1 VIPNFQ
7 QEHAM
12 NTALHQNRDFLAGL
26 LFLLIGG
33 IGFYVALTYPFG
45 TLQRMGPGYLPRMLS
60 GVLVAFGLVTALRGL
75 KSGEAVNGSWG
86 WFPLLMLSVALLSFG
101 FLMEHV
107 GMIPAL
113 VVMFFT
119 AAYAGKEFR
128 FVEVLALTVVMCFAA
143 TAIFIWGLKLPYE
156 LFTLPGM

>member
-1 VIPNFQ
+1 MKTPLQ
-7 QEHAM
+7 H
-12 NTALHQNRDFLAGL
+12 NRDFLAGV

-33 IGFYVALTYPFG
+33 IGFYVALSYPFG
-45 TLQRMGPGYLPRMLS
+45 TLQRMGPGYFPRVLS
-60 GVLVAFGLVTALRGL
+60 CILMGFGLVTLVKGLR
-75 KSGEAVNGSWG
+75 SGARVQGSWG
-86 WFPLLMLSVALLSFG
+86 WLPLFMLTAALLAFG

-119 AAYAGKEFR
+119 AAYAGKEAR
-128 FVEVLALTVVMCFAA
+128 FLEVLGLTLVMCIAA

-156 LFTLPGM
+156 LFKVPGI

>member
-1 VIPNFQ
+1 MKTPLQ
-7 QEHAM
+7 H
-12 NTALHQNRDFLAGL
+12 NRDFLAGM

-33 IGFYVALTYPFG
+33 IGFYVALSYSFG
-45 TLQRMGPGYLPRMLS
+45 SLQKMGPGYFPRVLS
-60 GVLVAFGLVTALRGL
+60 GILIAFGVVTLLRGL
-75 KSGEAVNGSWG
+75 KSGERVHGTWG
-86 WFPLLMLSVALLSFG
+86 WFPLLMLSIALVSFG

-119 AAYAGKEFR
+119 AAYAGKEAR
-128 FVEVLALTVVMCFAA
+128 FLEVLGLTVIMCLAA

-156 LFTLPGM
+156 LFKIPGM

>member
-1 VIPNFQ
+1 MKTPLQ
-7 QEHAM
+7 H
-12 NTALHQNRDFLAGL
+12 NRDFLAGM

-33 IGFYVALTYPFG
+33 IGFYVALAYPFG
-45 TLQRMGPGYLPRMLS
+45 TLQKMGPGYFPRVLS
-60 GVLVAFGLVTALRGL
+60 GILLAFGAVTLLRGL
-75 KSGEAVNGSWG
+75 KSGERVQGAWG
-86 WFPLLMLSVALLSFG
+86 WFPLLMLTIALVSFG

-119 AAYAGKEFR
+119 AAYAGRQAR
-128 FVEVLALTVVMCFAA
+128 FLEVLGLTVIMCVAA

-156 LFTLPGM
+156 LVKIPGM

>member
-1 VIPNFQ
+1 MKTPLQ
-7 QEHAM
+7 
-12 NTALHQNRDFLAGL
+12 QNRDFLAGM

-33 IGFYVALTYPFG
+33 IGFYVALSYPFG
-45 TLQRMGPGYLPRMLS
+45 SLQKMGPGYFPRVLS
-60 GVLVAFGLVTALRGL
+60 GILLAFGAITVLRGL
-75 KSGEAVNGSWG
+75 KSGERVQGTWG

-119 AAYAGKEFR
+119 AAYAGKEAKLM
-128 FVEVLALTVVMCFAA
+128 EVLGLTVIMCVAA

-156 LFTLPGM
+156 LFKIPGM